1 MEKTTTMKQTQ
12 TQPMTENFR
21 DELIKNFI
29 EVKIDPS
36 KFLII
41 TETLTRIG
49 IYSRKNR
56 TLYQTCHLLHK
67 KGKYY
72 IVHFKELFMLDN
84 KLRRPMTRTDYRRRN
99 YIAKLL
105 ESWGLVEIVNR
116 DLVEESGRNL
126 KISVIPYSKKGVIH
140 TESKY
145 IMLSVKNQNAQD
157 DEDEYYDDEDEYYD
171 DEEYYDEDDEE
182 NYKKE
187 N

>member
-140 TESKY
+140 TEPKY